1 MEERYSRNF
10 GAISEEEMAALHTKR
25 ACVIGCGGL
34 GGYVIEL
41 LSRLGIGYLTA
52 VDGDCFAISNLNRQ
66 LLSSEESL
74 GQNKALVAMNRISH
88 INSEVVFN
96 AVPCFVTEENA
107 ESIIKNH
114 DIVVDALDDIP
125 ARRIVAENC
134 DRLEIPLVHGA
145 IDGWCAQISVI
156 FPHSHTLEKIYPAKL
171 VNNKHPSA
179 LSFTPALAA
188 SIQAAETV
196 KVLLGR
202 DVTLQ
207 SRLLIVDMLSQEYST
222 VEL

>member
-1 MEERYSRNF
+1 MEERYSRNI
-10 GAISEEEMAALHTKR
+10 GAISKVEIAALHTKR

-41 LSRLGIGYLTA
+41 LSRVGIGFLTA
-52 VDGDCFAISNLNRQ
+52 VDGDAFVLSNLNRQ

-74 GQNKALVAMNRISH
+74 GQNKALAAMDRIAL
-88 INSEVVFN
+88 INSETVFN
-96 AVPCFVTEENA
+96 AIPCFVTEENA
-107 ESIIKNH
+107 ESIIQNH
-114 DIVVDALDDIP
+114 DIVIDALDNIP

-134 DRLEIPLVHGA
+134 DRLGIPLVHGA

-156 FPHSHTLEKIYPAKL
+156 FPHSQTFEKIYPAKL
-171 VNNKHPSA
+171 INNKQPSA

-202 DVTLQ
+202 PVTLQ
-207 SRLLIVDMLSQEYST
+207 SRLLIADMLTQEYST
-222 VEL
+222 VKL